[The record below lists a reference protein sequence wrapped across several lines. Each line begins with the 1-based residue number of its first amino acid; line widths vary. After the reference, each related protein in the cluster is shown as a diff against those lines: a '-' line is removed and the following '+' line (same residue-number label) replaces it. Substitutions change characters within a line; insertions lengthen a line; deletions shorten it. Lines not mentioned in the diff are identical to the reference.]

1 MSEVTAS
8 TAAQEMRR
16 PLWPRGAVTPAPPND
31 GCPFV
36 VSVADFSRQ
45 ANSWAFFRRLGLGY
59 VSALYLFG
67 QGALNLR
74 ELL

>member
-8 TAAQEMRR
+8 TTDDETRR
-16 PLWPRGAVTPAPPND
+16 PLWPRGAVTPAIPNE
-31 GCPFV
+31 GRPFLF
-36 VSVADFSRQ
+36 SVADFSRQ
-45 ANSWAFFRRLGLGY
+45 AKSWAFFRRLGLGY